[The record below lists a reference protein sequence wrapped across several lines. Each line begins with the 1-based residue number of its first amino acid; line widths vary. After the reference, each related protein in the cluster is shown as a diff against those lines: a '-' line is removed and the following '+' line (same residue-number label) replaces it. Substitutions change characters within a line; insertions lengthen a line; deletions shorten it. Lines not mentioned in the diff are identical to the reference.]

1 MDNSTRSLAISAT
14 VEAMTTL
21 RVDAEAIRVLGEDL
35 TALAT
40 VLGSLG
46 SHGALPHG
54 DLGHQQVA
62 AGLDELLGNWTL
74 MRHEL
79 ADAIADLGQA
89 AGEAGTAYL
98 VVERGLTEVLGGAP

>member
-1 MDNSTRSLAISAT
+1 
-14 VEAMTTL
+14 MTTL

-40 VLGSLG
+40 VLDSLDTP
-46 SHGALPHG
+46 GAVPRG
-54 DLGHQQVA
+54 ELGHQQVA

-74 MRHEL
+74 MRHQL
-79 ADAIADLGQA
+79 AGALADLGQA

-98 VVERGLTEVLGGAP
+98 VVEQGLTEVFGGAP